1 MVKDF
6 WSPLL
11 MSPSSASIR
20 CTCLH
25 CAWVA
30 TVPGVLALS
39 ASELERSQCP
49 VPHFTDETIETQG
62 GKCLVKAP
70 EPVSGTAR
78 GRPCQAPR
86 FPPHRTLSAG
96 LLFGRTTRGWCAP

>member
-6 WSPLL
+6 WSPFCCPLPQRPAL
-11 MSPSSASIR
+11 SASLR
-20 CTCLH
+20 RVCLH
-25 CAWVA
+25 CAGVA

-49 VPHFTDETIETQG
+49 VPHFTDEIIETQG

-70 EPVSGTAR
+70 KPVWHCQGE
-78 GRPCQAPR
+78 PCQAP
-86 FPPHRTLSAG
+86 
-96 LLFGRTTRGWCAP
+96 